1 MFNENG
7 SLYRILKKD
16 WGMEKILMML
26 ALISVI
32 LSFLVHLDII
42 LIDRSV
48 IPYGFIL
55 AVIFW
60 GLSAVFFARKGP
72 KSDLSFL
79 FHKKIDDEE

>member
-1 MFNENG
+1 MKTA
-7 SLYRILKKD
+7 SLSNLKKKD
-16 WGMEKILMML
+16 WGMEKILMLL

-32 LSFLVHLDII
+32 FSFLVHLDII

-79 FHKKIDDEE
+79 FHKKQIDDEE